1 MEMSSPLVQL
11 ALLESLKTNTIS
23 DEIDL
28 FLPFI
33 AVTLA
38 DLGKLEVSAEL
49 LQEELTRS
57 FGFRP
62 PLSAVQVFM
71 TRARKRKLLHKEN
84 RVFIPNMEEVEKW
97 QNGYHSKKDDITAS
111 LELLRRDFKSFAK
124 ERFNKDLEDNEC
136 DQLIIQFIEKNV
148 SSVTDHK
155 RFEKNEL
162 REKIKNTDHITA
174 SFISHIHKANSSS
187 LEHFGC
193 FVKGMLLANYLCYA
207 DKVGQKKTYES
218 ISVYLDTPIIIGLL
232 GFSGSQRE
240 KSIKEFITLLNKV
253 GINVCIF
260 DKSLD
265 ECERLLG
272 AWRDDLKKNDY
283 RRFNTKTLELLR
295 HLKYDAERLDSEIKL
310 LSSSIE
316 RAGIAMK
323 LGFKAKKQYQCDEYA
338 LEAAISPNF
347 KSNKN
352 LEHDTVC
359 ISRIFN
365 LREGEHIRDLNQS
378 FSIFVTPN
386 TGLVKLANK
395 HFKDEVPRQT
405 IPLVVSEQWM
415 TAMFWLKSPD
425 MFGTLPMDQVVA
437 SAYGLLYTD
446 DKFWTSFIQK
456 LELLEKKGKISEN
469 DLIQVRW
476 DSDLLNIVHDVS
488 VDVGEDFSEE
498 DVFDI
503 VESIKRKHIEDKE
516 LEIAKLQTESSE
528 KIFQLETVVEEKDNA
543 LASTNGRLNKIADF
557 SSTTLASALCIT
569 VFACIFWAAYL
580 SLAPQ
585 ISSELVSE
593 KYQKH
598 AITFA
603 ALAVALIMSFGASL
617 FGLNIFMLHK
627 WTKAKI
633 FDSVFRFLKG

>member
-49 LQEELTRS
+49 LQEELTKS
-57 FGFRP
+57 FGFKP

-174 SFISHIHKANSSS
+174 SFISHIHKTNSSS

-240 KSIKEFITLLNKV
+240 KSIKEFITLLNNV

-316 RAGIAMK
+316 RAGIEIK
-323 LGFKAKKQYQCDEYA
+323 LGFKAKKQFQCDEPA

-456 LELLEKKGKISEN
+456 LELLEKKGKISED

-528 KIFQLETVVEEKDNA
+528 KISQLETVVEEKDNA

-585 ISSELVSE
+585 ISPELVSE

-603 ALAVALIMSFGASL
+603 ALAVALIMSFGASI

-627 WTKAKI
+627 WTKAKV
-633 FDSVFRFLKG
+633 FNSVLRFLKG

>member
-49 LQEELTRS
+49 LQEELTKS
-57 FGFRP
+57 FGFKP

-174 SFISHIHKANSSS
+174 SFISHIHKTNSSS

-240 KSIKEFITLLNKV
+240 KSIKEFITLLNNV

-316 RAGIAMK
+316 RAGIEIK
-323 LGFKAKKQYQCDEYA
+323 LGFKTKKQFQCDEPA

-456 LELLEKKGKISEN
+456 LELLEKKGKISED

-528 KIFQLETVVEEKDNA
+528 KISQLETVVEEKDNA

-557 SSTTLASALCIT
+557 SSKTLASALCIT

-585 ISSELVSE
+585 ISPELVSE

-603 ALAVALIMSFGASL
+603 ALAVALIMSFGASI

-627 WTKAKI
+627 WTKAKV
-633 FDSVFRFLKG
+633 FNSVLRFLKG